1 MRKRVISISC
11 VVLVLILL
19 VCILPFPQR
28 INKTLSGLRWQAD
41 NSVCSDTELSIKG
54 WYFRYLVR
62 DSKNRFEGTMTRDGH
77 EIDIKLLPL
86 HDITGM
92 DSKYGVGII
101 YDPDTNRMASIG
113 PVYVLGAF
121 DKVFIE
127 DDAGLLSFPAETR
140 DEALSLADE
149 IGLNDYS

>member
-1 MRKRVISISC
+1 
-11 VVLVLILL
+11 
-19 VCILPFPQR
+19 
-28 INKTLSGLRWQAD
+28 
-41 NSVCSDTELSIKG
+41 
-54 WYFRYLVR
+54 
-62 DSKNRFEGTMTRDGH
+62 
-77 EIDIKLLPL
+77 
-86 HDITGM
+86 M

-101 YDPDTNRMASIG
+101 YDPDTNRMTSIG

-127 DDAGLLSFPAETR
+127 DDTDLLSFPAETW